1 MRTWNTPDHRIADA
15 EHGTLVFEGDVE
27 LVLADWQ
34 VTEDA
39 PDADG
44 RVYASIRGWLAN
56 SGGSGRVRDP
66 YTQPVE
72 DGRAR
77 LLRTELRG
85 LKSVT
90 GQDVHLSYHAV
101 GRPYPNTW
109 DHPGYLTTVS
119 WMVRRIDEHGYEI
132 PETEIGRTTWTHPDT
147 GRVFDL
153 TETFIEPGECYYDDP
168 ARPGMVWRHYDRWSG
183 GVPLLHRFHGDEK
196 TPTDN
201 HGRRLTDCEWVEA
214 AHAPKFSATFD
225 RTA

>member
-1 MRTWNTPDHRIADA
+1 MRTWNAPDHRIADT
-15 EHGTLVFEGDVE
+15 EHGTLVFEGDAE

-66 YTQPVE
+66 YTQPVA

-77 LLRTELRG
+77 LLHTNLRG
-85 LKSVT
+85 LKNVT
-90 GQDVHLSYHAV
+90 DRDVHLDYYGV
-101 GRPYPNTW
+101 TQPYPNTW

-119 WMVRRIDEHGYEI
+119 WMDRRLDARGHEI
-132 PETEIGRTTWTHPDT
+132 PETEIGRTQWTHPET

-153 TETFIEPGECYYDDP
+153 TKAY
-168 ARPGMVWRHYDRWSG
+168 ARADEGPYSTQDRCWQHYDRWSN
-183 GVPLLHRFHGDEK
+183 GVPHLHYFRGARR
-196 TPTDN
+196 TPTDV
-201 HGRRLTDCEWVEA
+201 GWSLPLTDPGWIEI
-214 AHAPKFSATFD
+214 T
-225 RTA
+225 TA